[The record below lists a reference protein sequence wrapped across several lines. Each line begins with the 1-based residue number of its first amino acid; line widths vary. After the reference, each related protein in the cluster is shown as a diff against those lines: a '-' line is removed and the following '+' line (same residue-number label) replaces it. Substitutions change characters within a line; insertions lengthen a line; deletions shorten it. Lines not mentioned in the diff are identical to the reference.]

1 MPTSPIKDYLSAQEF
16 FSGLNPKYI
25 GFLARSAGEQQI
37 EPNQIL
43 FRPGEQAHHFYL
55 IRSGSI
61 IMEIPALTGPTLEVQ
76 SLGPDRILGWSWLIP
91 PYKWSFQARAEQP
104 STLLV
109 FDGDAVLARCEKEPR
124 FGYELFK
131 RFASLMSERLEVAR
145 KKMMSQW
152 NPPGSC

>member
-1 MPTSPIKDYLSAQEF
+1 MATSPIKEYLSTQEF
-16 FSGLNPKYI
+16 FSGLNPQYI
-25 GFLARSAGEQQI
+25 GFLARSASEQQV
-37 EPNQIL
+37 EPGWVL
-43 FRPGEQAHHFYL
+43 FRPGERAHHFYL
-55 IRSGSI
+55 IQSGSI

-109 FDGDAVLARCEKEPR
+109 FDGDAILARCEKEPK
-124 FGYELFK
+124 FGYELLK

-152 NPPGSC
+152 NPAGFA